1 MLTVLDRLGA
11 YSNAFLADPADAAA
25 RFHAPDVVMQV
36 PGDYPGAGRSVG
48 REAVSAS
55 LAAVRTRTDGTLGPR
70 ALLGAWTT
78 GESVLVRARFEAT
91 RDGRHQEWTRNI
103 VYRFNGDLIAEI
115 VVFDEDP
122 DAVQALLG
130 NDPLVP

>member
-1 MLTVLDRLGA
+1 VLSVLGRLGA
-11 YSNAFLADPADAAA
+11 YSDAFLAD
-25 RFHAPDVVMQV
+25 

-55 LAAVRTRTDGTLGPR
+55 LAAVRARTDGTLGPR
-70 ALLGAWTT
+70 ALLGAWIT

-91 RDGRHQEWTRNI
+91 RDGRHQEWTRDV

-115 VVFDEDP
+115 IVFDEDP

-130 NDPLVP
+130 DDPLVP